1 MNYPD
6 FLMLTDQM
14 SLKKIS
20 SQDSQICYEI
30 NIKRG
35 VFWILAGK
43 VKVKRNEH
51 GECDVNLEDIETFE
65 EAEKLKVRL
74 KEIFDKIQ

>member
-1 MNYPD
+1 MNYPN
-6 FLMLTDQM
+6 FLMITDQM

-20 SQDSQICYEI
+20 SQDSQICYGL
-30 NIKRG
+30 NIKMG
-35 VFWILAGK
+35 AFWILAGK

-51 GECDVNLEDIETFE
+51 GECDVNLEDSETFE